1 MNMPSYANGRRRRPG
16 RFGAVAALTLV
27 TAAVIAPIAL
37 ASPGSGASSQVLGH
51 RAALSDSL
59 HINVGAIKFQT
70 KDPTDFQMQTITFLP
85 AGQSGWH
92 HHPGIIWVIVE
103 SGAVTIYDES
113 CHAVSTVTAGN
124 AFLESGPEP
133 MLVRNEGS
141 TNAVVYNAQI
151 VPAGENFREEDSPP
165 SCTLP
170 S

>member
-1 MNMPSYANGRRRRPG
+1 MNMPSFAIGRTYRPG
-16 RFGAVAALTLV
+16 RIGAVAGLTLAI
-27 TAAVIAPIAL
+27 AALVAPIAL
-37 ASPGSGASSQVLGH
+37 ASPGSGTSSQVLGH
-51 RAALSDSL
+51 RAALSDSVQ
-59 HINVGAIKFQT
+59 INEGRIKFQT
-70 KDPTDFQMQTITFLP
+70 KDSTDFQMQTITFLP
-85 AGQSGWH
+85 GGHSGWH

-103 SGAVTIYDES
+103 SGAVTIYDEN
-113 CHAVSTVTAGN
+113 CQAMSTVTAGN

-141 TNAVVYNAQI
+141 TNAIVYNAQV